1 MRVKAFTAVLLSLL
15 LGACALKSQD
25 TSEPPTPLEPIEQT
39 RSISRV
45 WSVSL
50 AGSGGVRVGLAPA
63 VSGQEIIA
71 AGYDGRV
78 VAISIETGRVVWER
92 RLQTTLAAGPG
103 VGEGIVVVNTMDG
116 RVIAL
121 SRDNGAERW
130 STRVSSVALG
140 TPGITRGIVAVRT
153 NDGSMTGLDAVSGDM
168 LWNYSQSVPSLT
180 IRGTSGV
187 VAVGDVMVAGF
198 DNGRVV
204 GVQARDGQVVWE
216 VPLGQ
221 SSGRTEVER
230 MVDVVA
236 TPVALGSDVYAVA
249 YQGQLAVLSSD
260 SGRDLWVREMSS
272 IAGLAVAASG
282 LWVTDADSEIWSL
295 SRLAGTQLWRQP
307 ALRARQ
313 TTAPAAG
320 NGWVAVGDFEG
331 WVHILGQEDGRFVA
345 RVRADR
351 QGIISN
357 PVAIGNVL
365 VVQGSGGTLSAYIVG
380 E

>member
-1 MRVKAFTAVLLSLL
+1 MRINAVAVVLLSLL
-15 LGACALKSQD
+15 IGACAMKSQD

-39 RSISRV
+39 HSVSRA

-50 AGSGGVRVGLAPA
+50 AGSSGVRVGLAPV

-71 AGYDGRV
+71 AGFDGRV
-78 VAISIETGRVVWER
+78 VSVSLETGRVVWER

-103 VGEGIVVVNTMDG
+103 VGEGIVVVTTMDG

-121 SRDNGAERW
+121 NRDNGAERW
-130 STRVSSVALG
+130 RSKASSVVLG
-140 TPGITRGIVAVRT
+140 TPGVTRDIVAVRT
-153 NDGSMTGLDAVSGDM
+153 NDGQLTGLDAVSGDV

-187 VAVGDVMVAGF
+187 VAVGDIMVAGF

-216 VPLGQ
+216 IPLGQ
-221 SSGRTEVER
+221 ASGRTEVER

-236 TPVALGSDVYAVA
+236 TPVALGRDIYAVA
-249 YQGQLAVLSSD
+249 YQGQVASLSSD
-260 SGRDLWVREMSS
+260 SGRGMWTREMSS
-272 IAGLAVAASG
+272 IAGLAAAAG
-282 LWVTDADSEIWSL
+282 GVWVTDADSEIWGL
-295 SRLAGTQLWRQP
+295 SRLTGAQNWRQP

-313 TTAPAAG
+313 VTAPAAG
-320 NGWVAVGDFEG
+320 NGWIAVGDFEG
-331 WVHILGQEDGRFVA
+331 WVHLLDQDDGRFVA
-345 RVRADR
+345 RVRVDR

-357 PVAIGNVL
+357 PLAVGDMLI
-365 VVQGSGGTLSAYIVG
+365 VQGSGGTLSAYKVG